1 MLAEANQSI
10 WRSAERDSCPVGL
23 FRHLW
28 VPIVEKRR
36 LKQSAPASASVKS
49 VHRPPVQSSQSVVSW
64 RSRVWQMIAHPVQSD
79 PASCVRWSKVE
90 AGSLSCGSFIVF
102 LSPKRKWERVRDG
115 EITIRESLHYA
126 SLWNIGPKHK
136 IIEESNDNLPHIAL
150 ESGKIDWSCMYRSG
164 YISPTKCLRGLS
176 QLLTYTS
183 LSSVWFIELE
193 CKKPADAAYL
203 RGIFLVFDV
212 NAVPFLAWGRV
223 QMTPA

>member
-1 MLAEANQSI
+1 MTNDRTSCSI
-10 WRSAERDSCPVGL
+10 RPCFLRAMIKSRSWIIK
-23 FRHLW
+23 LW
-28 VPIVEKRR
+28 
-36 LKQSAPASASVKS
+36 QFY
-49 VHRPPVQSSQSVVSW
+49 
-64 RSRVWQMIAHPVQSD
+64 
-79 PASCVRWSKVE
+79 
-90 AGSLSCGSFIVF
+90 SLSI
-102 LSPKRKWERVRDG
+102 PQKKM
-115 EITIRESLHYA
+115 RESERWWDHYA